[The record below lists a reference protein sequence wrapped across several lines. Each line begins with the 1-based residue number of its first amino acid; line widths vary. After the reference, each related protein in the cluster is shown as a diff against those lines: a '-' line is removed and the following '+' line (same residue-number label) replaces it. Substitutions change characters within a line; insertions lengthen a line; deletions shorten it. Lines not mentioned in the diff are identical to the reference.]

1 MAMMT
6 REPGFLGMAKRK
18 AQKQGMLTIP
28 KRWTPQGGGEEE
40 YPAFVNQKEMAL
52 LKQQGG
58 QGFMTPY
65 GIPSFELSDEFE
77 ASTLDSSET
86 VQQQVTDYKRNDN
99 SKGQPGG
106 TVPVKPTTK
115 PKVTYDFSYD
125 TSLSPLDNIKRIDI
139 VGWLKSLGDG
149 KPKGVTPDNAVK
161 YLTDN
166 PDAAQGAYEQ
176 QGGPEAVTASNSEE
190 AAKTAAYAKDRK
202 EDYDEKKRL
211 KDSRQSS
218 VDEYGDY
225 KTEVKNLGIDSKELT
240 EGTMQDDEGRG
251 PDHPDYVEAEG
262 KMRGGFAGDVG
273 KLDKYED
280 QFGDI
285 AADAKTRGDTAQG
298 QYGGVMTDEQGNKV
312 GDANYD
318 ASTASIKGGAAG
330 MGATALENLGKGVMT
345 DASGKTADDPDYDAS
360 SATMQGGYKQ
370 VTGQGV
376 VDAAAK
382 GTTGFDTGA
391 GEVDIARKQFGK
403 EGFQKDIKGMSEK
416 ALSGEV
422 GQREAGMLKG
432 QMEQQRM
439 ASQKGSEE
447 KLRRELAQSG
457 ASPSEIAQKVAQ
469 FQQQSAAQQQQ
480 AGRTEALSSQLQGQ
494 QMGQSSLEQ
503 AAKLK
508 GQEAGLANT
517 SATLAEQKAAL
528 TGKGAAMA
536 MDAAGTED
544 KTKLASLEGQASTAE
559 AGAGMRMEGIK
570 GGAELG
576 FKGSEIQ
583 GDMLGAGVDSV
594 TASGVAK
601 DRVAGGIDQ
610 QADMVGDQA
619 EFTQAEL
626 DDTIAQETQAYT
638 KEESRLTRE
647 AQGTPDDPYYRP
659 PEETVEADTGDLPPG
674 TTVALEPPDELDP
687 PIEEK
692 AEGGPVQGG
701 KPYIVGEK
709 GRELFVPNQ
718 SGNITP
724 NHQMPKG
731 GIEIKQSGKHNFTVA
746 PKEQSAP
753 ASKGGINAPPPQP
766 QLQGAPPQGQGGAEA
781 QRQAFDRRNEELQR
795 GTPAQPVQGGL
806 SPLQQGGMMGA
817 QQLNQP
823 PQGNQQQAMMQNKAE
838 EAKQMGQ
845 GGYDMTVNA
854 MKHPGGIGGMMGQ
867 GQAGIPQQGG
877 LMGQNQNMS
886 PEQQQVMEAQNKKR
900 RQMEMQSFQMR

>member
-6 REPGFLGMAKRK
+6 REPGFLGKAKRN
-18 AQKQGMLTIP
+18 AQRQGMLSIP
-28 KRWTPQGGGEEE
+28 KRWTPQGGEEE
-40 YPAFVNQKEMAL
+40 YPAFVTQKEMAM

-58 QGFMTPY
+58 SGQMSPY
-65 GIPSFELSDEFE
+65 GIPSFD
-77 ASTLDSSET
+77 
-86 VQQQVTDYKRNDN
+86 K
-99 SKGQPGG
+99 
-106 TVPVKPTTK
+106 
-115 PKVTYDFSYD
+115 D
-125 TSLSPLDNIKRIDI
+125 TSGYGEDEGASAAQSGETGQSVSSDPGATFDWGSIDSNDSPDALDVPSAAPPKKPEYSIGYNDKKDLWGNIQDI
-139 VGWLKSLGDG
+139 NIPGWIEQEWNKLDFGWLKGG
-149 KPKGVTPDNAVK
+149 KPKKD
-161 YLTDN
+161 LTEKEKLDLLKDS
-166 PDAAQGAYEQ
+166 PDAQ
-176 QGGPEAVTASNSEE
+176 QQIMQSLGGPDAGAAAEASAKEE
-190 AAKTAAYAKDRK
+190 AYAKDRG
-202 EDYDEKKRL
+202 EDYEEKKRL
-211 KDSRQSS
+211 KDARQAS
-218 VDEYGDY
+218 VDEYGGY
-225 KTEVKNLGIDSKELT
+225 KTEVENLGKDSKELT

-251 PDHPDYVEAEG
+251 PDDPNYDETTG

-280 QFGDI
+280 KFGDI
-285 AADAKTRGDTAQG
+285 AAGAKERGDTAQG
-298 QYGGVMTDEQGNKV
+298 QYGGVMTDAQGNKV
-312 GDANYD
+312 GDAGYD
-318 ASTASIKGGAAG
+318 ASSASIKGGAAG

-345 DASGKTADDPDYDAS
+345 DASGKTADDPNYDAS

-376 VDAAAK
+376 VNAAAK
-382 GTTGFDTGA
+382 GTAGFNTGA
-391 GEVDIARKQFGK
+391 TDVGTVQTQFGK
-403 EGFQKDIKGMSEK
+403 EGFQKDLKGMSEK

-494 QMGQSSLEQ
+494 QMGQSSLAQ
-503 AAKLK
+503 AAGLK

-517 SATLAEQKAAL
+517 SATLAGQKAAL

-536 MDAAGTED
+536 MDAAGTQD
-544 KTKLASLEGQASTAE
+544 KTKLAALAGEGDMTE
-559 AGAGMRMEGIK
+559 AGAKIRMEGIK

-583 GDMLGAGVDSV
+583 GDMLGKGVDSI

-626 DDTIAQETQAYT
+626 DDTIAQQTSAAT
-638 KEESRLTRE
+638 KESERITRS

-659 PEETVEADTGDLPPG
+659 PTEIEAADTGDLPPG

-687 PIEEK
+687 PIE
-692 AEGGPVQGG
+692 AMAQGGPVQGG
-701 KPYIVGEK
+701 KPYIVGEEGK
-709 GRELFVPNQ
+709 EIFTPSQ

-724 NHQMPKG
+724 NHQLP
-731 GIEIKQSGKHNFTVA
+731 T
-746 PKEQSAP
+746 
-753 ASKGGINAPPPQP
+753 
-766 QLQGAPPQGQGGAEA
+766 QLQGAQPPQGQGVGVP
-781 QRQAFDRRNEELQR
+781 QQVV
-795 GTPAQPVQGGL
+795 PAPPQGGL
-806 SPLQQGGMMGA
+806 SPMQQGGMMG
-817 QQLNQP
+817 QP
-823 PQGNQQQAMMQNKAE
+823 PQGNNPQSQV
-838 EAKQMGQ
+838 Q
-845 GGYDMTVNA
+845 GV
-854 MKHPGGIGGMMGQ
+854 GGSMMGQ
-867 GQAGIPQQGG
+867 TQTGIAQQGG

-886 PEQQQVMEAQNKKR
+886 PEQQQVMEAQNKKK
-900 RQMEMQSFQMR
+900 RQMGMQSFQMR